1 MTIKAVLRHGVI
13 QPVDPLPPDWTE
25 GQELI
30 VEEPGPDVA
39 GVEIGQW
46 VQEMDAATAQLPH
59 EEHDRFRQALDQI
72 EQESKD
78 AVRRQ
83 WGLP

>member
-46 VQEMDAATAQLPH
+46 VQEMDAATAQLPP

-72 EQESKD
+72 EHESKD

>member
-46 VQEMDAATAQLPH
+46 VQEMDAATAQLPP